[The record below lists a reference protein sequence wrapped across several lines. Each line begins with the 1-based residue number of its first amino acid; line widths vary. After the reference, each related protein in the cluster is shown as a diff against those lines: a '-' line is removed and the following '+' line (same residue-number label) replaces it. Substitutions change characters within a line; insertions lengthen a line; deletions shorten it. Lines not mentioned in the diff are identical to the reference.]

1 MLKSPLFWKIVTL
14 GGAMLLLLIPL
25 TMVRQIIVERSDYR
39 NDVEDAI
46 RQSTSGPQKM
56 VGPLIAIPVTEL
68 YTELEEGKEVQH
80 KRSYIHFWLPESLVV
95 EGNQNVE
102 ARKIGIYEGQVWHND
117 LAMKV
122 EFNAERLSDLNHPNI
137 SIGKPF
143 IVVGVGDARGIG
155 VVNAPQVNGTSLVV
169 EPGTGL
175 DGRAQGIH
183 IPLPDASWA
192 KQNLSLALSLNLSGT
207 GDFSVVPVGRNSEM
221 TLTSNWPHPNFLG
234 DFLPAKREIS
244 KSGFTAQWQSS
255 WFANN
260 LGDRFDDEKIAWEGM
275 PAFSVAV
282 ATPAD
287 QYQLTDRATKY
298 AILLIVLTFMSFF
311 VLESMTSLRLHPMQ
325 YLLMGLSLVMFY
337 LLLLALSEHIGFTAA
352 WITASLVGALMNG
365 VYLQAVL
372 QGWRNSIL
380 FTVALLVLDGVMWVL
395 LRSQDSSL
403 LLGTSVLLF
412 ALCGVMF
419 LTRHLDWHSLAQPKP
434 KPKPTERPEPPSA
447 KSDEFRLWK

>member
-1 MLKSPLFWKIVTL
+1 MFKSPLFWKIVTL

-25 TMVRQIIVERSDYR
+25 TMIRQIIVERSDYR
-39 NDVEDAI
+39 SEVEDAI
-46 RQSTSGPQKM
+46 RQSTSGPQKV
-56 VGPLIAIPVTEL
+56 VGPLIAVPVTEL
-68 YTELEEGKEVQH
+68 YTELEGDKQIQR

-117 LAMKV
+117 LSVKA
-122 EFNAERLSDLNHPNI
+122 EFNAERLSDLNHPNV
-137 SIGKPF
+137 SVGKPF

-155 VVNAPQVNGTSLVV
+155 VVKASQINGTSLAL

-183 IPLPDASWA
+183 IPLPDAGWA
-192 KQNLSLALSLNLSGT
+192 EKNLSVVLSLNLSGT

-221 TLTSNWPHPNFLG
+221 TVTSNWPHPNFLG

-244 KSGFTAQWQSS
+244 ESGFKAQWQSS

-260 LGDRFDDEKIAWEGM
+260 LGERFGDEKIGWQGM

-298 AILLIVLTFMSFF
+298 AILLITLTFMSFF

-325 YLLMGLSLVMFY
+325 YLLVGLSLVMFY
-337 LLLLALSEHIGFTAA
+337 LLLLALSEHVGFTAA

-365 VYLQAVL
+365 VYLQAIL
-372 QGWRNSIL
+372 QGWRNSL
-380 FTVALLVLDGVMWVL
+380 FFTAALLGLDGVMWVL
-395 LRSQDSSL
+395 LRSQDSAL
-403 LLGTSVLLF
+403 LLGTGVLLL

-419 LTRHLDWHSLAQPKP
+419 LTRHLDWHRLAQPKP
-434 KPKPTERPEPPSA
+434 KKENATED
-447 KSDEFRLWK
+447 DELRLWK

>member
-1 MLKSPLFWKIVTL
+1 MFKSPLFWKIVTL

-25 TMVRQIIVERSDYR
+25 TMIRQIIVERSDYR
-39 NDVEDAI
+39 SEVEDAI
-46 RQSTSGPQKM
+46 RQSTSGPQKV
-56 VGPLIAIPVTEL
+56 VGPLIAVPVTEL
-68 YTELEEGKEVQH
+68 YTELEGDKQIQR

-95 EGNQNVE
+95 EGNQSVE

-117 LAMKV
+117 LSVKA
-122 EFNAERLSDLNHPNI
+122 EFNAERLSDLNHPNV
-137 SIGKPF
+137 SVGKPF

-155 VVNAPQVNGTSLVV
+155 VVKASQINGTSLAV

-183 IPLPDASWA
+183 IPLPDAGWA
-192 KQNLSLALSLNLSGT
+192 EKNLSVVLSLNLSGT

-221 TLTSNWPHPNFLG
+221 TVTSNWPHPNFLG

-244 KSGFTAQWQSS
+244 ESGFKAQWQSS

-260 LGDRFDDEKIAWEGM
+260 LGERFGDEKIGWQGM

-298 AILLIVLTFMSFF
+298 AILLITLTFMSFF

-325 YLLMGLSLVMFY
+325 YLLVGLSLVMFY
-337 LLLLALSEHIGFTAA
+337 LLLLALSEHVGFTAA
-352 WITASLVGALMNG
+352 WIVASLVGALMNG
-365 VYLQAVL
+365 VYLQAIL
-372 QGWRNSIL
+372 QGWRNSL
-380 FTVALLVLDGVMWVL
+380 FFTAALLGLDGVMWVL
-395 LRSQDSSL
+395 LRSQDSAL
-403 LLGTSVLLF
+403 LLGTGVLLL

-419 LTRHLDWHSLAQPKP
+419 LTRHPDWHRLAQPKP
-434 KPKPTERPEPPSA
+434 KKENATED
-447 KSDEFRLWK
+447 DELRLWK

>member
-1 MLKSPLFWKIVTL
+1 MFKSPLFWKIVTL

-25 TMVRQIIVERSDYR
+25 TMIRQIIVERSDYR
-39 NDVEDAI
+39 SEVEDAI
-46 RQSTSGPQKM
+46 RQSTSGPQKV
-56 VGPLIAIPVTEL
+56 VGPLIAVPVTEL
-68 YTELEEGKEVQH
+68 YTELEGDKQIQR

-117 LAMKV
+117 LSVKA
-122 EFNAERLSDLNHPNI
+122 EFNAERLSDLNHPNV
-137 SIGKPF
+137 SVGKPF

-155 VVNAPQVNGTSLVV
+155 VVKASQINGTSLAV

-183 IPLPDASWA
+183 IPLPDAGWA
-192 KQNLSLALSLNLSGT
+192 EKNLSVVLSLNLSGT

-221 TLTSNWPHPNFLG
+221 TVTSNWPHPNFLG

-244 KSGFTAQWQSS
+244 ESGFKAQWQSS

-260 LGDRFDDEKIAWEGM
+260 LGERFGDEKIGWQGK

-298 AILLIVLTFMSFF
+298 AILLITLTFMSFF

-325 YLLMGLSLVMFY
+325 YLLVGLSLVMFY
-337 LLLLALSEHIGFTAA
+337 LLLLALSEHVGFTAA

-365 VYLQAVL
+365 VYLQAIL
-372 QGWRNSIL
+372 QGWRNSL
-380 FTVALLVLDGVMWVL
+380 FFTAALLGLDGVMWVL
-395 LRSQDSSL
+395 LRSQDSAL
-403 LLGTSVLLF
+403 LLGTGVLLL

-419 LTRHLDWHSLAQPKP
+419 LTRHLDWHRLAQPKP
-434 KPKPTERPEPPSA
+434 KKENATED
-447 KSDEFRLWK
+447 DELRLWK